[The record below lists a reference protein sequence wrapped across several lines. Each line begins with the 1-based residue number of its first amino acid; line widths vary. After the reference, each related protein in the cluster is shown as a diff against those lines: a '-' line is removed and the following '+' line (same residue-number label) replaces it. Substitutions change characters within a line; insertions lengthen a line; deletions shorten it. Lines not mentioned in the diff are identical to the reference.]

1 MNVVNLARRFARDD
15 WGGTE
20 TVILETSK
28 ALMRM
33 GHHTEIYCT
42 LATATTPEEEMTGV
56 PIRRFPYFYPY
67 IGLGEEA
74 KRVLDKKGG
83 SPFSFAMMRALKRK
97 SEIDILHLHAGNR
110 IGGIGRY
117 VAMKRRIPYFVSIHG
132 GVYGVPAEE
141 AASMR
146 APTQGAF
153 EWGKVLGWWVGSRRI
168 MQDAA
173 AVICVDRN
181 ECKLAQE
188 NLPNTNV
195 LHLPNGVDVDR
206 FRTGN
211 GQAFREA
218 HNIPPDAF
226 VLLTVAR
233 IDHQKNQ
240 HMLARVLPELLRQE
254 AKTHVLIVGN
264 PTNPAYYDELLRMV
278 NEMNLTAHVTVIPG
292 IPGSSRE
299 LVDAYH
305 AADVFVLPS
314 VHEPFGI
321 VILEA
326 WAAGLPVVA
335 SNIGG
340 IPAFVTDGE
349 TGLLF
354 TPKDEQELINA
365 LMNVRRQPDLAE
377 RLAAAGNDKAV
388 REFGW
393 DTITSRLVRL
403 YEEALRENSVRQ

>member
-28 ALMRM
+28 ALQRM
-33 GHHTEIYCT
+33 GHHSEIYCT
-42 LATATTPEEEMTGV
+42 LATASTAEEDFDGV
-56 PIRRFPYFYPY
+56 YVRRFPYFYPY
-67 IGLGEEA
+67 IGLKKEA
-74 KRVLDKKGG
+74 RRVLDKKGG
-83 SPFSFAMMRALKRK
+83 SPFSFSLMRALKRK

-117 VAMKRRIPYFVSIHG
+117 VAMKRRIPYFMSIHG
-132 GVYGVPAEE
+132 GVFGVPAEE

-153 EWGKVLGWWVGSRRI
+153 EWGKLLGWWVGSRRI
-168 MQDAA
+168 LQDAA
-173 AVICVDRN
+173 AVLCVDRN

-188 NLPNTNV
+188 NLPNTKV
-195 LHLPNGVDVDR
+195 LHLPNGVDVKR
-206 FRTGN
+206 FQNGN
-211 GQAFREA
+211 GHAFREA
-218 HNIPPDAF
+218 HGISPDAY

-240 HMLARVLPELLRQE
+240 HMLVHILPELLRHE
-254 AKTHVLIVGN
+254 AKTHLLIIGN
-264 PTNPAYYDELLRMV
+264 PTNPAYYDDLLRMV

-292 IPGSSRE
+292 IPGSSPE

-335 SNIGG
+335 SRIGG
-340 IPAFVTDGE
+340 IPAFVTDNE

-354 TPKDEQELINA
+354 TSKDERELVNA
-365 LMNVRRQPDLAE
+365 LVQIRQQPDLAQ
-377 RLAAAGNDKAV
+377 RLAVAGKDKAV
-388 REFGW
+388 HKFGW
-393 DTITSRLVRL
+393 DTITSRLADL
-403 YEEALRENSVRQ
+403 YEEALRENSLRQ